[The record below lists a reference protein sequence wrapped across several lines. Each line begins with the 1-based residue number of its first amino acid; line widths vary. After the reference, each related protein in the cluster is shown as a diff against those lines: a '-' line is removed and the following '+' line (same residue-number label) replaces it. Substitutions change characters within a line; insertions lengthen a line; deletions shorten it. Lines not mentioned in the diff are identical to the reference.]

1 MKKHAIYHP
10 DRKSYDQIGAELEKL
25 GYQVIAYSPGHY
37 EHRSGKHRLQAPYF
51 MFDDQLESWKK
62 LHLIN
67 TLQQIT
73 FGSNVTWGV
82 VNIDPDDGDLLQH
95 VTLITMRTM
104 VISVGYDQVSNI
116 DDEGDGLWDNPDR
129 ARRELDAMSLRLER
143 IMNQLIERLGG
154 EKR

>member
-1 MKKHAIYHP
+1 MNKHVIYHP

-51 MFDDQLESWKK
+51 MFDDQLEPWKK

-129 ARRELDAMSLRLER
+129 ARRELDVMGVRLEK
-143 IMNQLIERLGG
+143 IMHQLIERLGG
-154 EKR
+154 KRQ